1 MTKTNVAWRRQLY
14 QSPSRSRTL
23 NKKHIQRHMKQAA
36 HAYPGT
42 GVLPHVT
49 SFVGKRGVAG
59 APRGPGIELIVA
71 MYSNEKRKVLF

>member
-1 MTKTNVAWRRQLY
+1 
-14 QSPSRSRTL
+14 
-23 NKKHIQRHMKQAA
+23 MKQAA
-36 HAYPGT
+36 HAYTGT

-71 MYSNEKRKVLF
+71 MYSNEKRMVLF